1 MVLNVTSILMPE
13 SSFQDGTLQL
23 YLTTMIRQNIL
34 SRLVLLLLLTSS
46 VVAQSGRRSINTKTE
61 GEDSTLVKVKTSEV
75 LLTVTVKNQ
84 YGRLATGL
92 TQRDFIVIENGQ
104 RQEITSFNIGEVPI
118 NVVLLLDA
126 SGSVFSEMKEI
137 RAAAVK
143 FVEQLRPQDRVSVIQ
158 FAEKV
163 ELIQNWTSNI
173 SDLKHAINWRY
184 RPGEST
190 NLWDAIYLAAEDKL
204 SQVEGR
210 KAIVILTDCYDTHS
224 KVTREQAYWSAIRS
238 GTSIYVVSK
247 AQALANSIR
256 KDYGGFSGAIAGT
269 RSQAQAVI
277 DHLIS
282 AEQSMSQLAQKTGGA
297 LFAPVSSTEL
307 AQAYLQIADELKN
320 QYLITYTPNSDSRDG
335 TFRTIKVLLTRP
347 GLVVNHKEGYFAT
360 REL

>member
-1 MVLNVTSILMPE
+1 MPE
-13 SSFQDGTLQL
+13 SGFQDDALQL
-23 YLTTMIRQNIL
+23 YLRIMPQERARL
-34 SRLVLLLLLTSS
+34 SGLVLFLSLFLLASS
-46 VVAQSGRRSINTKTE
+46 VSAQSGRRPDRVE
-61 GEDSTLVKVKTSEV
+61 GEDNTLVKVKTSEV

-84 YGRLATGL
+84 YGKLATGL
-92 TQRDFIVIENGQ
+92 AERDFIVVENGQ
-104 RQEITSFNIGEVPI
+104 RQQITSFNIREVPI

-137 RAAAVK
+137 RAAAVQ

-163 ELIQNWTSNI
+163 ELIQNWTSNV

-190 NLWDAIYLAAEDKL
+190 NLWDAVYLAAEEKL

-210 KAIVILTDCYDTHS
+210 KAIVILTDCDDTQS
-224 KVTREQAYWSAIRS
+224 KVTREQAYWAAIRS
-238 GTSIYVVSK
+238 GASIYVVSK

-256 KDYGGFSGAIAGT
+256 KNYGGFSGAVAGT
-269 RSQAQAVI
+269 RGQAQAVI
-277 DHLIS
+277 DHLLL
-282 AEQSMSQLAQKTGGA
+282 AEQSMSALAEKTGGA
-297 LFAPVSSTEL
+297 LFAPPSNKEL
-307 AQAYLQIADELKN
+307 TQAFLQIVEELKN
-320 QYLITYTPNSDSRDG
+320 QYLITYTPSLDTRDG
-335 TFRTIKVLLTRP
+335 AFRTIKVLLTRP